1 MKKNTVGE
9 RLNAKPEL
17 SLSSR
22 TPLDLWLSLPLWLG
36 N

>member
-1 MKKNTVGE
+1 MEEERRKAMAAV

-22 TPLDLWLSLPLWLG
+22 TPLDL
-36 N
+36 